1 MEVAQLMRIVGVAI
15 NNALLCLYSGDPCRR
30 CVSIEQLPSPDCSRT
45 STQIRLITSLQ
56 KTSSTPYHL
65 HLLSVIPTS
74 PSYLSAMDRFYV
86 TQGPDYCA
94 SPMSFANVPE
104 LMPCAYDDA
113 STDPSPSPP
122 MVSLS
127 PRAPIKPIAK

>member
-1 MEVAQLMRIVGVAI
+1 
-15 NNALLCLYSGDPCRR
+15 
-30 CVSIEQLPSPDCSRT
+30 
-45 STQIRLITSLQ
+45 
-56 KTSSTPYHL
+56 
-65 HLLSVIPTS
+65 
-74 PSYLSAMDRFYV
+74 MDRFYV
-86 TQGPDYCA
+86 TQGADYCA

-127 PRAPIKPIAK
+127 PRDSDNADC

>member
-1 MEVAQLMRIVGVAI
+1 MESAQLLRIVGVAI
-15 NNALLCLYSGDPCRR
+15 DNALLCLYSSDPCRR
-30 CVSIEQLPSPDCSRT
+30 CVSREHCFPKLRSDQTDNLASKDLLNPRPSILTDLP
-45 STQIRLITSLQ
+45 
-56 KTSSTPYHL
+56 TSS
-65 HLLSVIPTS
+65 SI
-74 PSYLSAMDRFYV
+74 LSAMDRFYV
-86 TQGPDYCA
+86 TQGADYCG